1 MTNINRVVLTGNL
14 TRDPELRSLPSG
26 TSVGDLRIAN
36 NERYKD
42 SNGEWTDRANYFSI
56 TVWGAQAENC
66 ARFLAKGRKIAV
78 DGTLRYEEWENDQ
91 GAKRSAVKIVARSV
105 EFLDAPPNSRDSYPQ
120 GEGYPG
126 CGPQPERHAAPVR
139 HPRRPGRVQVRRARP
154 ERPGGR
160 GRHPVL
166 MSVNISCANCGVV
179 FCLPDGMYH
188 SRKRDGD
195 TFYCPNGHGQSYR
208 PTEDEK
214 KIAELERRLA
224 GRDRMIERWQEQW
237 NEIWASREELIGAMK
252 ECPGQCGWRSRKQI
266 PRDAVGMGRGIERVK
281 RDVAEHLVREH
292 GAQAQPIKLLPA
304 RT

>member
-126 CGPQPERHAAPVR
+126 WRGGPQPERHAAPAVG
-139 HPRRPGRVQVRRARP
+139 HPRGGPGRVQARRGARAA
-154 ERPGGR
+154 GGR
-160 GRHPVL
+160 RRHPVL

-195 TFYCPNGHGQSYR
+195 TFYCPNGHGQSFR

-214 KIAELERRLA
+214 KIADAGEAA
-224 GRDRMIERWQEQW
+224 GRRATGRSTSWRERW
-237 NEIWASREELIGAMK
+237 NEIWAGREELIGAMK
-252 ECPGQCGWRSRKQI
+252 ECPGQCGWRST
-266 PRDAVGMGRGIERVK
+266 
-281 RDVAEHLVREH
+281 
-292 GAQAQPIKLLPA
+292 QADPA
-304 RT
+304 